1 MSASTWYPT
10 CPLRFYVSYDI
21 RDLELSCCQP
31 IIFYYM
37 CMLCLLCRFNR
48 FSSDMFFVQPV
59 SYFFSLTEIYDKW
72 FCNIC
77 HKPHVQ
83 YYVFIS
89 NQSIVRLRNKCLLYI
104 FQFLR
109 HSYYI
114 LIFILFLCWV
124 LKGIFYLRFAS
135 NPSYNNSIAG
145 ISQVVLC
152 NRQSV
157 LKTHGADHCQLLN
170 LTTPSLPDA
179 VYYCQNH
186 EKKQIF
192 YEISGFDAH
201 VRRSGMLYLPP

>member
-1 MSASTWYPT
+1 
-10 CPLRFYVSYDI
+10 
-21 RDLELSCCQP
+21 
-31 IIFYYM
+31 
-37 CMLCLLCRFNR
+37 MLCLLCRFNR

-124 LKGIFYLRFAS
+124 LKGTFYLRFAS

-145 ISQVVLC
+145 ISQAVLC
-152 NRQSV
+152 NRQSFSQNSWCRPLSVVEPDDTESARCRV
-157 LKTHGADHCQLLN
+157 LLSEPREKADFLRN
-170 LTTPSLPDA
+170 LRLRCTCASLRDA
-179 VYYCQNH
+179 VPATIAR
-186 EKKQIF
+186 K
-192 YEISGFDAH
+192 
-201 VRRSGMLYLPP
+201 RYLLSNIV